1 MLFIFKRFV
10 QDSVTRTCN
19 ACNTN
24 VKLAQHVRV
33 TSVTRTCNGKCDKK
47 FRNKKEIATE
57 IDIDRR

>member
-24 VKLAQHVRV
+24 VKRAQHVRV
-33 TSVTRTCNGKCDKK
+33 TVNVTKNSGIKK
-47 FRNKKEIATE
+47 KSLQK
-57 IDIDRR
+57 

>member
-24 VKLAQHVRV
+24 VKRATCNACNTNVKRAEHVRV
-33 TSVTRTCNGKCDKK
+33 TSGTRTCNGKCDKK
-47 FRNKKEIATE
+47 F
-57 IDIDRR
+57 